1 MARFTPEEEK
11 RKKAVFDAMSARSRK
26 RILDKGYEKWDPFLL
41 PKDPMDLRLAQH
53 RETALSLM
61 SRFLETCPH
70 QEAHNAYR
78 QGAWE
83 VCMGIIGD
91 DDRWRG
97 IYDFSCW
104 YRDISKNG
112 EI

>member
-1 MARFTPEEEK
+1 MDRLTPEEEQ
-11 RKKAVFDAMSARSRK
+11 RKKAIFDAMSARSRK
-26 RILDKGYEKWDPFLL
+26 RILDQGYEKWDPFLA
-41 PKDPMDLRLAQH
+41 PKDPVDIRMDQN

-61 SRFLETCPH
+61 SRFLQTRPC
-70 QEAHNAYR
+70 QESGNAYG

-83 VCMGIIGD
+83 VCLGIISG

-97 IYDFSCW
+97 IYDFCCW

-112 EI
+112 EE